1 MTQNNVANQL
11 SALGEDGYVSA
22 EDVTFLRRNVFQDG
36 IVSVQELNSL
46 IALGEKAPNGDP
58 EWPQYFSEAAA
69 DHYLRQEEPPG
80 YLTSAEFQRL
90 KAQVLQDGPKVSNLE
105 MTLLV
110 HLLKNAVSTPED
122 FTDFL
127 TDQFRNYFQGKED
140 GPCVCESDV
149 NLLREF
155 LYASGGAGTIGITKE
170 EAELLF
176 DIHDMTSDAANHTTW
191 PDLFIKAIAAHLM
204 QHVGYKPLA
213 REEALRL
220 HEWAKDTSIDP
231 KGFFGQMFSGGLAAV
246 RDAYGSKSIRTRR
259 KDDDEIASAIAEQV
273 TAREADWLADRINN
287 DGAVHDVEQALLA
300 YMRDLEADLPPK
312 LRALVKHAA

>member
-110 HLLKNAVSTPED
+110 HLLKNA
-122 FTDFL
+122 
-127 TDQFRNYFQGKED
+127 
-140 GPCVCESDV
+140 
-149 NLLREF
+149 
-155 LYASGGAGTIGITKE
+155 
-170 EAELLF
+170 
-176 DIHDMTSDAANHTTW
+176 
-191 PDLFIKAIAAHLM
+191 
-204 QHVGYKPLA
+204 
-213 REEALRL
+213 
-220 HEWAKDTSIDP
+220 
-231 KGFFGQMFSGGLAAV
+231 GGLAAV